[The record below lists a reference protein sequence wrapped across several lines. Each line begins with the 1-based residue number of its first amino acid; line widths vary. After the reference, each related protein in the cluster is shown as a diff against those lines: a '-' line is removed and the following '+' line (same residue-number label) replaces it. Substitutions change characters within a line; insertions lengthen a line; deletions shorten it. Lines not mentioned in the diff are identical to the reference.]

1 MMQAGNV
8 GWSSSIFLTE
18 GLGIKVD
25 RTTKVKSGSRKSQ
38 MDGVRRATSNS
49 NGNRLLSTYLNAPV
63 GIAECSLEGM
73 YINVNEE
80 FCRITGF
87 EKKEVLTRSIKDISY
102 QEDYESEM
110 RLHEQLIAG
119 EIQSYNLEKR
129 YIRKDCE

>member
-1 MMQAGNV
+1 MMQVGNV
-8 GWSSSIFLTE
+8 GSASFTLFTK

-25 RTTKVKSGSRKSQ
+25 RTTKVKPSTRKAKL
-38 MDGVRRATSNS
+38 DGVRRASSNT

-63 GIAECSLEGM
+63 GIAECSLDGM
-73 YINVNEE
+73 YISANEE

-110 RLHEQLIAG
+110 
-119 EIQSYNLEKR
+119 
-129 YIRKDCE
+129 

>member
-8 GWSSSIFLTE
+8 GSSSFTLLTK

-25 RTTKVKSGSRKSQ
+25 RITKVKLGSRKSKL
-38 MDGVRRATSNS
+38 DGVKRASSNT

-73 YINVNEE
+73 YISVNEE

-102 QEDYESEM
+102 QEDY
-110 RLHEQLIAG
+110 
-119 EIQSYNLEKR
+119 
-129 YIRKDCE
+129 